1 MDAFPAF
8 VPLAGARVV
17 VAGEGEAADAK
28 ARLFDGSPAEL
39 VRVAGGAALRPD
51 AYTGARLA
59 FIAGDE
65 AWSRRAAAAAR
76 AAGAWVNAVDRP
88 ELCDFNTPGIVD
100 RGAVVGAVGTVGAA
114 PVLAVR
120 LRQEWE
126 ARWPA
131 GLGGMARLM
140 GALRPAVREAAAD
153 WAERRRLLG
162 ALMTGPWADAAIAG
176 DAVEAERL
184 AREALAAGRLGDAP
198 RAAIL
203 LIDVPGEPDL
213 LTLRA
218 ARALGAADRLVLA
231 GDIAAAVLDLARRDA
246 PREPWTGDVA
256 ALAAWRAAG
265 ESVAVLAS
273 PDSVGRALL
282 ARDEPLTSL

>member
-39 VRVAGGAALRPD
+39 VRVAGTDALRVE
-51 AYTGARLA
+51 AYAGARIV
-59 FIAGDE
+59 FVAGDE
-65 AWSRRAAAAAR
+65 AWSRAAAAAAR
-76 AAGAWVNAVDRP
+76 SAGAWVNAVDRP

-131 GLGGMARLM
+131 GLGGVARLM
-140 GALRPAVREAAAD
+140 AALRPAIREAAAD
-153 WAERRRLLG
+153 WAERRRHLS
-162 ALMTGPWADAAIAG
+162 ALMRGPWADAALAG
-176 DAVEAERL
+176 DLAGAERL
-184 AREALAAGRLGDAP
+184 AREALARRALGTTT
-198 RAAIL
+198 
-203 LIDVPGEPDL
+203 PGAVTLVELPAEPDL

-218 ARALGAADRLVLA
+218 ARALGAADRLVLV
-231 GDIAAAVLDLARRDA
+231 GEVPSAVLDLARRDA
-246 PREPWTGDVA
+246 PRDRWVDAASLLAWRDAGEAVAVTGAVTTVA
-256 ALAAWRAAG
+256 RALAAAGADYAA
-265 ESVAVLAS
+265 L
-273 PDSVGRALL
+273 
-282 ARDEPLTSL
+282 